1 MRVLII
7 KTSSMGDLIHALPAI
22 TDAAKNYPDIEFDW
36 VAEKSFAEIPTWHP
50 NVKKVIPVSWRK
62 WRKSLWKKQTQ
73 DEMKAFFSEL
83 RREKYDFV
91 VDLQGL
97 LKSAV
102 LAAAADGVSC
112 GLNFSSARDHLAAL
126 LYQKKY
132 PVEFKQHA
140 ILRARLLLSQALNYS
155 FDAKKIDYGI
165 SRPGREIKG
174 QVLFIHGTSRVD
186 KEWAEENWVGL
197 AKWVEGRNYEVLLP
211 WGSEAEKL
219 RAERIALKTRAKVL
233 PRMSLSE
240 LKNLLAECQFAVAV
254 DTGLGHLG
262 AALNVPCV
270 SLYPATDP
278 ALIGAQGENQIYCL
292 ADGDGKIAVNS
303 VSEQLLNFAKN

>member
-22 TDAAKNYPDIEFDW
+22 TDAARNYPHIQFDW
-36 VAEKSFAEIPTWHP
+36 VAEKSFAEIPAWHP
-50 NVKKVIPVSWRK
+50 KVKKVIPLSWRE
-62 WRKSLWKKQTQ
+62 WRKNLWKKQTR
-73 DEMKAFFSEL
+73 DEMKIFFSEL
-83 RREKYDFV
+83 RQEKYDWV
-91 VDLQGL
+91 IDLQGL

-102 LAAAADGVSC
+102 LAATAHGISC

-126 LYQKKY
+126 FYQKTY

-155 FDAKKIDYGI
+155 FDGKKIDYGI
-165 SRPGREIKG
+165 SRPISKIKP

-186 KEWAEENWVGL
+186 KEWAEANWIEL
-197 AKWVEGRNYEVLLP
+197 AKFVEAKNYQVLLP
-211 WGSEAEKL
+211 WGSETEKG
-219 RAERIALKTRAKVL
+219 RAEQIAKATHAKVL
-233 PRMSLSE
+233 PRMSLSD
-240 LKNLLAECQFAVAV
+240 LKTVLAECQFAVAV
-254 DTGLGHLG
+254 DTGLGHLA

-270 SLYPATDP
+270 SLYPATNP

-292 ADGDGKIAVNS
+292 ADNEGNIPVNS
-303 VSEQLLNFAKN
+303 VSEKLLNFAKN